1 MSVFATLELS
11 VCSCACVCVYVC
23 VFSVCVCVCAF
34 PQAFQFY
41 AYHCKDFTK
50 SKVGNRF
57 VAASQTALCVSCAHN
72 ARNVFDLRS
81 TLSCNHCSNE

>member
-1 MSVFATLELS
+1 VSVFATLELS

-41 AYHCKDFTK
+41 AFHCKHFTK
-50 SKVGNRF
+50 SKVGN
-57 VAASQTALCVSCAHN
+57 
-72 ARNVFDLRS
+72 
-81 TLSCNHCSNE
+81 

>member
-1 MSVFATLELS
+1 
-11 VCSCACVCVYVC
+11 VCVHVRVCVCVYVC
-23 VFSVCVCVCAF
+23 VFCVFVCLRVCAF
-34 PQAFQFY
+34 PQALQFY

-81 TLSCNHCSNE
+81 TLSCNHCSNEYF